1 MDRCSLPP
9 LGRAT
14 PSVFWTPPGDS
25 SPLLNYPLQ
34 WALEGVRTSTPCCR
48 VSIFSGSFAG
58 GGAAVFPAFGQSSFC
73 GTNPMEFDEYSKAFY
88 PLSLFPGTP
97 LLAPPAF
104 GVRQSCK
111 PGRKMLCPA

>member
-1 MDRCSLPP
+1 MMSFNDAFKLFSAPAWASHSQRFLDATCSF
-9 LGRAT
+9 T
-14 PSVFWTPPGDS
+14 PAFLVV
-25 SPLLNYPLQ
+25 
-34 WALEGVRTSTPCCR
+34 VRWSEP
-48 VSIFSGSFAG
+48 G